1 MVRAREIGLKQI
13 MLTEEVGVKATL
25 RLERG
30 LQVTVDADQS
40 QEELKTEELLYIAS

>member
-25 RLERG
+25 REAYK
-30 LQVTVDADQS
+30 LQSMPSADQS
-40 QEELKTEELLYIAS
+40 EEELKK